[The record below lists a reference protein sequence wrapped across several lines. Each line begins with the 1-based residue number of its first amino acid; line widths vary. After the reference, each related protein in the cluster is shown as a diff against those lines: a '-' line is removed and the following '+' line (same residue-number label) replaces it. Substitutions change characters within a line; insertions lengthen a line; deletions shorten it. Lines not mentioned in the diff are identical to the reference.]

1 MIIIIVGFKIKFQTK
16 NHHEENDAFLFS
28 DTGGSE
34 ERALSLM
41 FLQGHQQRHCLQ
53 STISPNNLHSLKGAL
68 LVQW

>member
-34 ERALSLM
+34 ERALSLT
-41 FLQGHQQRHCLQ
+41 FLQGTPTKTLPTKHHF
-53 STISPNNLHSLKGAL
+53 SK
-68 LVQW
+68 